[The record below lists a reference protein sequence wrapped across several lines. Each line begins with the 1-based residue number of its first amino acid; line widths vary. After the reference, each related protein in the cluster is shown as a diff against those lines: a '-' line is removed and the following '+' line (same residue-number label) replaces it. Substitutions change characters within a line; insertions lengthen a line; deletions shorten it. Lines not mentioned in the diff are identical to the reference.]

1 MSVWRPS
8 RQLAV
13 LRFSQWRNNSFKWVS
28 VGSTVEARTG
38 CMSCSFRHSQPAS
51 FWVISFLSEQ
61 SVVLTLLRSCQVFQA
76 QVTHQSFK
84 YRQYKSNNT
93 LTFQHSIGT
102 KTQTAVIKS
111 SYIRQFYIYGPQA
124 LENLEDN
131 LESKVRKFYFKIGFA
146 RETPG
151 PQKRI
156 IIETPYQDSHTS
168 RSRVGLEPK
177 YTFCFVK

>member
-1 MSVWRPS
+1 
-8 RQLAV
+8 
-13 LRFSQWRNNSFKWVS
+13 
-28 VGSTVEARTG
+28 
-38 CMSCSFRHSQPAS
+38 MSCSFRHSQPAS

-61 SVVLTLLRSCQVFQA
+61 SVVLTLLRSCQAFQA

-131 LESKVRKFYFKIGFA
+131 LESKVKKILF
-146 RETPG
+146 
-151 PQKRI
+151 QNRI
-156 IIETPYQDSHTS
+156 SQGDS
-168 RSRVGLEPK
+168 RSPKENYHRDPLLRQPHKQIQSRFRAKIYILLCQMINLYKSYLVQLRSKSNNLGLDL
-177 YTFCFVK
+177 